1 MRNILSYIILPLIVS
16 AVILISFHKH
26 LWQTENNKLSWHI
39 DKDFTVKFGAQVGW
53 TTNGL
58 VVDVNESVRIQ
69 IGDVFFGQY
78 VVTNHSDK
86 VYKLTVEQ
94 IAYPTSFRTHIRTIN
109 SNIPTQLTMEP
120 GSQTVL
126 FVYGYVDPTIV
137 EETDPAQIPISDR
150 MYLKLVLSTDEEI
163 EVRKELEKERAARKE
178 LDPNT
183 AQDYYQAPL

>member
-1 MRNILSYIILPLIVS
+1 
-16 AVILISFHKH
+16 
-26 LWQTENNKLSWHI
+26 
-39 DKDFTVKFGAQVGW
+39 
-53 TTNGL
+53 
-58 VVDVNESVRIQ
+58 
-69 IGDVFFGQY
+69 
-78 VVTNHSDK
+78 
-86 VYKLTVEQ
+86 
-94 IAYPTSFRTHIRTIN
+94 
-109 SNIPTQLTMEP
+109 MEP

-137 EETDPAQIPISDR
+137 EETDPEQIPLSDR